1 MVDFVMLVRRVH
13 LNVLEVKTPLGV
25 LNYPTVAAVLRYH
38 EQTMIRGTQRICSS
52 QYLFY
57 SENFAGWELRF
68 RLFSWEVKS

>member
-38 EQTMIRGTQRICSS
+38 EQTMICWAR
-52 QYLFY
+52 
-57 SENFAGWELRF
+57 
-68 RLFSWEVKS
+68 